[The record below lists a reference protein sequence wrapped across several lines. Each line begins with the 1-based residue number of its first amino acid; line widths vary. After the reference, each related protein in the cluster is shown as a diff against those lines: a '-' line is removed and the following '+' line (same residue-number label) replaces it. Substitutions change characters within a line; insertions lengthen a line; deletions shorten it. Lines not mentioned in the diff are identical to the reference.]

1 MTLRKSITLPG
12 LNGSPSLSLMAP
24 DLCPSHQKLVLAIAL
39 LNDRLGYPPTYR
51 QVAEFYGCSFGFV
64 KESVPQLVKKGWLVE
79 RARANGRRESRSL
92 VLAKPLQWREVA

>member
-12 LNGSPSLSLMAP
+12 LNGSPSLALMA

-51 QVAEFYGCSFGFV
+51 QVAEFYGSSFGFV
-64 KESVPQLVKKGWLVE
+64 KQSVPQLVKKGWLVE
-79 RARANGRRESRSL
+79 RARANGGRECRSL
-92 VLAKPLQWREVA
+92 VLAKPLQWREVT